1 MEPPS
6 PPPPAE
12 CREGILVHLLCM
24 CKQWSLYL
32 PTFLPSF
39 TRIGRT
45 GRFGRAG
52 LAINFVDGVRSM
64 QHMRK
69 IEEHFGRKITKLSV
83 DDPDLLEQAV
93 AS

>member
-1 MEPPS
+1 
-6 PPPPAE
+6 
-12 CREGILVHLLCM
+12 M
-24 CKQWSLYL
+24 CNQWSLYL
-32 PTFLPSF
+32 PMFYASF

-64 QHMRK
+64 QHLRK